1 MARWGTSESWV
12 MTPMLIKMSN
22 SLKALNYQL
31 IGLGTSPHN
40 FRWTFLVSGFSKIIS
55 KTLRQV
61 NSVQIRMTFSKKVA
75 EGFLRIQILTVCNG
89 NSTVTIQPILNHE
102 NIWIMHC
109 SHFCCL
115 PDIHPPVLKRSEAIF
130 LASSLLEVFLGCI
143 CPCKTLKGP
152 GH

>member
-1 MARWGTSESWV
+1 MAPRLAVASAALEIEDARKFQHLWLEGGTSEGRV

-75 EGFLRIQILTVCNG
+75 ENFLRIQILTVCNG
-89 NSTVTIQPILNHE
+89 NSTVTIHE
-102 NIWIMHC
+102 
-109 SHFCCL
+109 
-115 PDIHPPVLKRSEAIF
+115 P
-130 LASSLLEVFLGCI
+130 
-143 CPCKTLKGP
+143 
-152 GH
+152 